1 MAFQFADPQGTWTT
15 INTYLLA
22 AECNNRPLLLYQLND
37 SGTLRMF
44 CIVKGLESLGRGKV
58 IDKTRTT
65 CLVEYFN
72 SPDEAKRDVKTVL
85 VAQIR
90 RSTLGANTRIY
101 YLDESSGLWSV
112 GRVLNDHGG
121 GVEVRFA
128 DKNDVLCDYSE
139 VFVRCKRPID
149 DPVAYLAQGITET
162 PQYAEARSRFLA
174 SYILQRGAAWGI
186 SALLS
191 SVIEL
196 EPHQISVV
204 RRILNDPSQRYLLAD
219 EVGLGK
225 TIEAGLIIRQAVLD
239 DPKRHRIVVL
249 VPHALVHQWREELIR
264 RFGLEDFLDDSVLVI
279 AQEAALAEINTQ
291 LENVTMLVVDEAHH
305 VAAGTSNH
313 FAQLYDCLNTR
324 TNSVDRLLLLS
335 ATPVL
340 RNEAGFLRM
349 LHLLDPVMYPLD
361 DEGRFRDKIQHRQVL
376 AESVAMLDPQ
386 NALFLDGVLDE
397 LQTKLPHDERLH
409 ELIGNLRPILL
420 GIPDEND
427 PNLIE
432 SIRLLRA
439 HLSETY
445 RLNRRILRN
454 RRKRVQYVTPDR
466 AGATVITVR
475 ETQLA
480 NIESL
485 IEAWRI
491 DATSDSSGQTAD
503 ALVQFHWQLLSAL
516 LSNPGQ
522 AQNLC
527 AERLAT
533 LKVSLTESFP
543 GEARRLNELA
553 SAVDPEVWLE
563 ARLDQLAKLIP
574 QYLTGRT
581 KLVIFCSDP
590 IVADAV
596 YGRLG
601 PHYPGAVVRHALPN
615 DDDLEILPSARFT
628 SEDAVRVIVCDRAAE
643 EGLNLQGRGRFGGR
657 LIVHFDLPIEPNRI
671 EQRMGRV
678 DRYGSGDAV
687 KSVIL
692 LDEGSKYQQHWYE
705 LVASSLGVFDRSISS
720 LQYLVEGELQSL
732 VASVFAEG
740 IDALTTLADR
750 LGGPS
755 GAVATE
761 LKLIDQQDAL
771 DELMPLAEVDL
782 GDIFDVDDDWQEI
795 RSAATYWANDTLLF
809 DQLSEPR
816 RATDLPID
824 PPFRFRYQVPGH
836 GGPATLI
843 ALSGFLD
850 DFIGAL
856 DYDHPHSSARQP
868 LSYAHCARRQTAVR
882 NICRLIRYGDEF
894 IEALKSFSDIDDRGR
909 SYGIWRH
916 VRQDYSEIEPK
927 FYFRFDFLI
936 ETNLSE
942 TEAALE
948 RFKMR
953 TDTACAAMA
962 RRGDALFPPFVDR
975 IWVDENGLEP
985 TADFIER
992 FLDPPYDKHGLNPR
1006 YVDINLKSWRLR
1018 MLMKAAPDAF
1028 ANWNLR
1034 CVRMCDAAKARLLAR
1049 ARLAASKQM
1058 ALARAHVED
1067 EVRHAQLHTRIQSLT
1082 GCEAKV
1088 ERDQLA
1094 AEIAINEGLY
1104 RGIDAP
1110 LVKVDVAGVVLLS
1123 ATPYPL

>member
-1 MAFQFADPQGTWTT
+1 
-15 INTYLLA
+15 
-22 AECNNRPLLLYQLND
+22 
-37 SGTLRMF
+37 MF

-58 IDKTRTT
+58 IDKTGTT
-65 CLVEYFN
+65 CLVEYFKA
-72 SPDEAKRDVKTVL
+72 PVEAKRDVRTVP
-85 VAQIR
+85 VTQVR
-90 RSTLGANTRIY
+90 RSNLGANTRIY
-101 YLDESSGLWSV
+101 YRDEMSGDWSV
-112 GRVLNDHGG
+112 GRVLGDHGDG
-121 GVEVRFA
+121 IEVRFA
-128 DKNDVLCDYSE
+128 DKNDALCDYAE
-139 VFVRCKRPID
+139 VYVRCKRPID

-191 SVIEL
+191 SSIEL
-196 EPHQISVV
+196 EPHQITVV

-239 DPKRHRIVVL
+239 DPMHHHIVVL
-249 VPHALVHQWREELIR
+249 VPHALVHQWRVELTR
-264 RFGLEDFLDDSVLVI
+264 RFGLKDFLDESVLVT
-279 AQEAALAEINTQ
+279 AQEASLEEINTQ

-305 VAAGTSNH
+305 VAAETCNH
-313 FAQLYDCLNTR
+313 FTRLYDCLKNH
-324 TNSVDRLLLLS
+324 TNSIDRLLLLS

-340 RNEAGFLRM
+340 RNETGFLRM

-361 DEGRFRDKIQHRQVL
+361 DEDSFRDKIQHRQVL

-386 NALFLDGVLDE
+386 NALFLDGVLDA
-397 LQTKLPHDERLH
+397 LQSKLPGDERLH

-420 GIPDEND
+420 GIPDESD
-427 PNLIE
+427 PDLIE

-454 RRKRVQYVTPDR
+454 RRKRVQLVTPDR
-466 AGATVITVR
+466 AGGTPITVQ

-480 NIESL
+480 NLESL

-491 DATSDSSGQTAD
+491 DASAKSTSQTAD
-503 ALVQFHWQLLSAL
+503 ALGQFHWELLSAM
-516 LSNPGQ
+516 LSKPGQ
-522 AQNLC
+522 LRNLC
-527 AERLAT
+527 AERLAA
-533 LKVSLTESFP
+533 LKISLAESFP
-543 GEARRLNELA
+543 GEAARLNELA
-553 SAVDPEVWLE
+553 TAVDPDAWLE
-563 ARLDQLAKLIP
+563 VRLDQFAKLIP

-581 KLVIFCSDP
+581 KLVIFCSDSA
-590 IVADAV
+590 VADAV
-596 YGRLG
+596 YGRLASC
-601 PHYPGAVVRHALPN
+601 YPSAIVRHAVSN
-615 DDDLEILPSARFT
+615 DDDLETSHSARFT
-628 SEDAVRVIVCDRAAE
+628 SQDAVRIIVCDRAAE
-643 EGLNLQGRGRFGGR
+643 EGLNLQGGGR

-678 DRYGSGDAV
+678 DRYGAGDAV
-687 KSVIL
+687 KSIIL
-692 LDEGSKYQQHWYE
+692 LDEGSKYQQHWYD

-771 DELMPLAEVDL
+771 DELMPLAEIDL
-782 GDIFDVDDDWQEI
+782 GDIFDVDADWEGI
-795 RSAATYWANDTLLF
+795 RRAASYWANDTLLF
-809 DQLSEPR
+809 EQLPEAR
-816 RATDLPID
+816 RASDPPTD

-836 GGPATLI
+836 GGQATLI
-843 ALSGFLD
+843 PLSGFLD
-850 DFIGAL
+850 DFIGVL
-856 DYDHPHSSARQP
+856 DYNHPHSSSRQP
-868 LSYAHCARRQTAVR
+868 LSYAHCARRQTGVR
-882 NICRLIRYGDEF
+882 NACRLIRYGDEF
-894 IEALKSFSDIDDRGR
+894 VEALKSFSDMDDRGR
-909 SYGIWRH
+909 SYALWRH
-916 VRQDYSEIEPK
+916 IRQGYDEIEPK
-927 FYFRFDFLI
+927 LYFRFDFLV
-936 ETNLSE
+936 EANLSE

-948 RFKMR
+948 QFQMR
-953 TDTACAAMA
+953 THTACAAMA

-975 IWVDENGLEP
+975 IWVDENGFEP
-985 TADFIER
+985 SADFIER
-992 FLDPPYDKHGLNPR
+992 FLDLPYDKHGLNPP
-1006 YVDINLKSWRLR
+1006 YIDTNLKSRRLR

-1028 ANWNLR
+1028 TNWNLR
-1034 CVRMCDAAKARLLAR
+1034 CVRMCDAAKAKLLAR

-1094 AEIAINEGLY
+1094 AELAINEGLY

-1110 LVKVDVAGVVLLS
+1110 FVKVDVAGVVLLS
-1123 ATPYPL
+1123 ATPYPLSTTA